1 MFDLKV
7 IDCDIRFRILLM
19 YFLTMKTLLTTY
31 IIDFAQDFCLV
42 PRDPVN
48 QVTQATW
55 VTLDNRVNED
65 PNNLTTGEP
74 VETVEINEVPTPDCK
89 HNN

>member
-1 MFDLKV
+1 M
-7 IDCDIRFRILLM
+7 
-19 YFLTMKTLLTTY
+19 
-31 IIDFAQDFCLV
+31 